1 MIKTPATGH
10 DSAWKKADTVTIIA
24 AMLPRS
30 SNGLDDIGYNCW
42 DCENSILLAENGI
55 VTGRAQ
61 DRVMRF
67 FFELHG

>member
-1 MIKTPATGH
+1 M
-10 DSAWKKADTVTIIA
+10 A

-30 SNGLDDIGYNCW
+30 SNGLDDIGSTAGIV
-42 DCENSILLAENGI
+42 ENSILLAEDGI
-55 VTGRAQ
+55 VTERAQ